1 MNIKIF
7 ASLDLQGSQTEPS
20 PAPPYARD
28 VITLVRKSGICKRFL
43 PLHQT
48 AAHAHP
54 RSMATY
60 GHRKAPFVPG
70 HEHSER
76 LRVGGVRMAPR
87 LPRYA
92 VLLSYFLRC
101 MVFARNSAPT
111 TVAPAACIAAMKA
124 SDDWPVV

>member
-1 MNIKIF
+1 MNNKIF
-7 ASLDLQGSQTEPS
+7 ASLDLQGSQTERT
-20 PAPPYARD
+20 PAQPYARD

-48 AAHAHP
+48 GAHTHP

-60 GHRKAPFVPG
+60 GHRKAPFVSG
-70 HEHSER
+70 HKLCER
-76 LRVGGVRMAPR
+76 LRVGGIRMAPG

-101 MVFARNSAPT
+101 MVFARNSAPM

-124 SDDWPVV
+124 SDEWPVV